1 MEFTEVIEVLDR
13 GSSIDVQSKHT
24 FESLMI
30 GQKTLER
37 LKAAQFDRPS
47 PVQAKAIPVGLL
59 GRDMLVQ
66 AKSGTGKTLVFSVL
80 AVENLDLRASY
91 VQKIVITPTREIS
104 TQIKETMRKVAP
116 PGARTS
122 VYVGGCGHKLNM
134 IDLKK
139 TRPQIVIGT
148 PGRIAQL
155 LKLGAMDLSHVDFFV
170 LDEADKLMDDVFRDD
185 INIII
190 NSLPPIRQVAVFS
203 ATYPRNLDNLLS
215 TFLRD
220 AALVRFNADDVQLI
234 GIKQYVVTKCSPML
248 EKLTHVLKSIRYVQA
263 LVFCDQIAK
272 CEPIASHLKS
282 EGLDV
287 TFVSS
292 AMSQKDR
299 QLAVDQLRAKRVKI
313 LVSSD
318 LTARGIDADN
328 VNLVVNVDAAANEET
343 YFHRIGRAARF
354 GAHGA
359 AVTLL
364 EDEKALKC
372 FTALAY
378 RGKVTVKR
386 VARVENLPSDLA
398 KNVDFWM
405 DLPFFIDFE
414 EKSKV
419 IKGPNDL
426 EKVPERKEAVEAL
439 QRERGD
445 SGASQYK
452 YDRNGMLAMR
462 LESQPTSSES
472 QTSQVEKNS
481 VKEQDSPEEITKKV
495 EEMSIEEKKQDEEP
509 VVAPKKTFKERL
521 AELKQAKKDEK
532 KEMNETPKVVEKTKF
547 KFVPTREKAKKK
559 YYMRGELQHI
569 RDAFTD
575 EQWRA
580 YAESKFD
587 FSQEPFLDAFGFRAR
602 RGSSPRI
609 ENGTGDSAG
618 PSTSTSSGK
627 VKKTGRKSPENSS
640 KSSEK
645 SESKALNIIKYSRYD
660 MKKIQ
665 KEVPK
670 NQWLP
675 YVKSKWDTSDEPWE
689 LDPSMRCPFEERL
702 RRIRQKEKNE
712 RKKVIEERKR
722 QRDEDRSE
730 LVSFGTMTPRH
741 EIKDTSWEGYKA
753 RLRKDFA
760 EKTAKR
766 KQDELEGKPRSLTRI
781 GPVVPARD
789 PPHIYR
795 YRLDMYTRR
804 LAEQDAWLMQETRL
818 QDGKIADAGIQ
829 TAIRE
834 LAELSCQTDPI
845 KFEQDSED
853 VENKEDVDD
862 EEYEYYD
869 EEEEDEGEEYYE
881 EEIEKDEFD
890 PFGIPSYEQELRRHF
905 GDSPQQV
912 PYCEVAQEY
921 LDYMNSF
928 PRPPPRVDPNDPRY
942 FLK

>member
-185 INIII
+185 I
-190 NSLPPIRQVAVFS
+190 
-203 ATYPRNLDNLLS
+203 
-215 TFLRD
+215 
-220 AALVRFNADDVQLI
+220 
-234 GIKQYVVTKCSPML
+234 
-248 EKLTHVLKSIRYVQA
+248 
-263 LVFCDQIAK
+263 K

-419 IKGPNDL
+419 VKVPNDL
-426 EKVPERKEAVEAL
+426 EKVPDRKEAVEAL

-472 QTSQVEKNS
+472 QTSQAEKSS
-481 VKEQDSPEEITKKV
+481 VKEQDSPEEITKKI

-532 KEMNETPKVVEKTKF
+532 KEMNEPLKVVEKSKF

-569 RDAFTD
+569 RDAFSD

-587 FSQEPFLDAFGFRAR
+587 FSQEPFLDAFGFKAR

-609 ENGTGDSAG
+609 ENEAGDSG
-618 PSTSTSSGK
+618 TSSGAAK
-627 VKKTGRKSPENSS
+627 PVEKFKKTGRKSPENSS

-645 SESKALNIIKYSRYD
+645 SESKSSNIIKYNRYD

-689 LDPSMRCPFEERL
+689 LDPTMRCPFEERL

-730 LVSFGTMTPRH
+730 LISFGTMTPRH

-789 PPHIYR
+789 PAHIYR
-795 YRLDMYTRR
+795 YRLDMYSRR

-845 KFEQDSED
+845 EFEQSEQASDD
-853 VENKEDVDD
+853 VENEEDFDD

-869 EEEEDEGEEYYE
+869 EEEEEEEKEYYE